1 MAKSISDGPPVSWK
15 KIKGVLVLFS
25 TFPHRPKVARWE
37 RADQRAVQTPKRSGR
52 FLYENRRKAH
62 PLPRFLVT
70 LSFFLSVRVRRECI
84 YLHVDSSH
92 LGRAPLCPKR
102 ARWFQ
107 VSWHFSLFFFNSQ
120 EPRWLGNKA
129 LFSPGQQGQ
138 NGRFRDL
145 SCTKIKTHTGPPN
158 QRLSHVRLD
167 RCVV

>member
-1 MAKSISDGPPVSWK
+1 MRSSGKPVVRGVAVWSFGFFFSHIM
-15 KIKGVLVLFS
+15 KIERRRRNHSEILVA
-25 TFPHRPKVARWE
+25 VCE
-37 RADQRAVQTPKRSGR
+37 RASACVYYVERVYISTCR
-52 FLYENRRKAH
+52 FFFS
-62 PLPRFLVT
+62 FLFFFPF
-70 LSFFLSVRVRRECI
+70 FFL
-84 YLHVDSSH
+84 LSSH

-107 VSWHFSLFFFNSQ
+107 VSWHFSLFFLNSQ

-129 LFSPGQQGQ
+129 FSPGQQGQ